1 MSPLYG
7 KNLSICIWNK
17 CTLEL
22 FIVFVVICVHYKAFA
37 NETEKC
43 DCEQFTFVQSPKIN
57 GRFYYNSPNK
67 HIFWWNKKEHSMFV
81 HSYAGGGF
89 TSNGDVKDWEMDN
102 SLASKVV
109 WQKI

>member
-89 TSNGDVKDWEMDN
+89 TSNGDVKDTFHCMSSFGRWTI
-102 SLASKVV
+102 L
-109 WQKI
+109 